1 MVDASNQKGYGS
13 AGMQNAIGFVPSIIS
28 RPNVGTMIG
37 PVLVMEN
44 AASPSRSAISG

>member
-1 MVDASNQKGYGS
+1 MQKASGL
-13 AGMQNAIGFVPSIIS
+13 VPSIIS

-44 AASPSRSAISG
+44 AHRPSLAAISG

>member
-1 MVDASNQKGYGS
+1 
-13 AGMQNAIGFVPSIIS
+13 MQNAIGFVPSIIS

-37 PVLVMEN
+37 PVLVIEN